1 MKIQKSELAT
11 LGNSL
16 RLISTHLMKA
26 PAPSPQTKRLWYQ
39 GQESYFDIT
48 VDFQGQEIIWFQIT
62 LRGKVVS
69 GKPAHALT
77 TGETE
82 ELDVPA
88 EVSYYAASKTIRDG
102 AAINWDFVQCMAEM
116 LSYRQDEPTLM
127 RVHDL
132 LTQQLDQHCQ
142 TA

>member
-1 MKIQKSELAT
+1 MKIQKSELEA
-11 LGNSL
+11 LGKSL
-16 RLISTHLMKA
+16 RLISTNLMKA
-26 PAPSPQTKRLWYQ
+26 PATSPETKRLWYQ

-48 VDFQGQEIIWFQIT
+48 VDIRGDTIIWFQIT

-69 GKPAHALT
+69 GKPDHTLI

-88 EVSYYAASKTIRDG
+88 EVSYYAASKTLRDG
-102 AAINWDFVQCMAEM
+102 AAINWDFVQYMAEM
-116 LSYRQDEPTLM
+116 LSHRPDEPTLT
-127 RVHDL
+127 RVHEL
-132 LTQQLDQHCQ
+132 LTQQLNQHIQ

>member
-1 MKIQKSELAT
+1 MKIQKSELEA
-11 LGNSL
+11 LGKSL
-16 RLISTHLMKA
+16 RLVNTNSIKA
-26 PAPSPQTKRLWYQ
+26 SAKSPPTKRLWYQ
-39 GQESYFDIT
+39 GQESYFDVT
-48 VDFQGQEIIWFQIT
+48 VDLQDEAISWFQIT

-69 GKPAHALT
+69 GKPTQALT

-82 ELDVPA
+82 ELDVPP
-88 EVSYYAASKTIRDG
+88 EVAYYAASKTIRDG

-116 LSYRQDEPTLM
+116 LSHRPDEPTLA

-132 LTQQLDQHCQ
+132 LTQQLDQHFQ